1 MTSPRPWRAAAGLAV
16 IPAACLLLVASAQAA
31 TWKLDPARSTLGF
44 TAEQTGAAFHGRF
57 SSYSA
62 AIDFDPAHPE
72 KAHILVIVDL
82 ASAATGDRQR
92 DTALPG
98 SDWFDTARFPKAR
111 FEATSV
117 RRKGPNAY
125 EAVGALVLRGV
136 SRPVVL
142 PFTLDIS
149 GAAAHAKGHLDL
161 ARTAFGV
168 GQGAWASGQWVGL
181 NVGVDIDV
189 TATRAG

>member
-1 MTSPRPWRAAAGLAV
+1 MKPVLTWLCFATLAASFALAM
-16 IPAACLLLVASAQAA
+16 SARAA

-44 TAEQTGAAFHGRF
+44 SAEQTGAKFRGRF

-72 KAHILVIVDL
+72 KAHIVVVIDP

-92 DTALPG
+92 DTALPED
-98 SDWFDTARFPKAR
+98 DWFAVRKFPKAR

-125 EAVGALVLRGV
+125 EALGALTLRGV
-136 SRPVVL
+136 TRQVTL
-142 PFTLDIS
+142 PFTLEIT
-149 GAAAHAKGHLDL
+149 GASARARGHLDL
-161 ARTAFGV
+161 TRTAFGV
-168 GQGAWASGQWVGL
+168 GQGSWASGQWVGL
-181 NVGVDIDV
+181 TVGVDVDV
-189 TATRAG
+189 TATRVG